1 VSDGGYTPLMGERER
16 DAARDLSLR
25 GVRPPAKVPG
35 YEQEQ
40 FLGHGAYGEVWV
52 AVNRNSGR
60 KVAIKFYTRRGGL
73 DWSGLTRE
81 VEKLRYLF
89 SDRYVVQL
97 FEVGWEADP
106 PYYVM
111 EFMEN
116 GSLEDLLRGGSL
128 SAHEAATYFREIAVA
143 LVHAHNKG
151 ILHCDLK
158 PGNVLLDHDRRP
170 RLADFGQSR
179 LTNEMSPALG
189 TLFYMAP
196 EQADLAATPDARWDV
211 YALGAVMYRMLTGEP
226 PHYQTKPLS
235 DGNLE
240 SQLVAYRKLI
250 LNAPKPDAHR
260 KVPGVDAELASIV
273 DRCLESSPSKRLPN
287 PQAVVS
293 ALDAWS
299 LRRVRR
305 PVLLFTGIGFAL
317 LLLMMASVGSYLFRT
332 SVNTARRGVIERALE
347 GNRFAAKTEARQ
359 LGLQIQFRWAQLE
372 AAARDPQLR
381 KWLAMGD
388 DLKNDPKACAALDA
402 LLALRMKRSDRQ
414 FDEGNRASLWF
425 ADDAGGYQRGAAPS
439 REDQRHLYR
448 GYRDYFHGLG
458 RELEDKT
465 GPAKPGEIISKPHRS
480 MVYRRSGTGVWSV
493 AFSVPVWDEPDDELG
508 EQVGVVGMT
517 IDLRGKTR
525 FDGDRERFAVLID
538 TRPDQ
543 TGNRGVIVRHPYLD
557 DLPAGTDAPF
567 TYVEEVVKWADSENS
582 EFATE
587 ENYRD
592 PVGGAYEGD
601 WLASVERVIVRPED
615 GTPIDTGWVILVQ
628 ERKDEVLDPVTD
640 LQWRLAVGGTLAGFF
655 LFVVLAIVWA
665 GTVSVLD
672 GAPKSRVTRLL
683 RRWAGLPTGTG
694 MSTGTMGT
702 IGTPGTPG
710 TPGSAGAAAS
720 AAPNLGGKTAR
731 VGAAATP
738 VGGSDLGGPGPESD
752 RPAQDSAPTTPRE

>member
-1 VSDGGYTPLMGERER
+1 MGESDR

-128 SAHEAATYFREIAVA
+128 STHDAAVYFREIAVA

-226 PHYQTKPLS
+226 PYYQSKPLS

-250 LNAPKPDAHR
+250 LNAPKPSAHR
-260 KVPGVDAELASIV
+260 KAAGVDAELASII
-273 DRCLESSPSKRLPN
+273 DRCLEPSASKRFAN
-287 PQAVVS
+287 PQAVVT

-305 PVLLFTGIGFAL
+305 PVLVFTGVGFL
-317 LLLMMASVGSYLFRT
+317 LLFLMMAAVGQYLFRT
-332 SVNTARRGVIERALE
+332 SVNTARDGVIDRTLE
-347 GNRFAAKTEARQ
+347 GNRFAARAEAQQ
-359 LGLQIQFRWAQLE
+359 LGTEIEHRWRVLE
-372 AAARDPQLR
+372 FEARDPRLR
-381 KWLAMGD
+381 AWLAAG
-388 DLKNDPKACAALDA
+388 DA
-402 LLALRMKRSDRQ
+402 LKGDPGATEKLEEWLRERREKYNRDFR
-414 FDEGNRASLWF
+414 EGARASLWS
-425 ADDAGGYQRGAAPS
+425 ALDAGGYMRGMNPS
-439 REDQRHLYR
+439 YPRWRHEYF
-448 GYRDYFHGLG
+448 GFRDYFTGKGYNLA
-458 RELEDKT
+458 LKPEDPKRPESIIT
-465 GPAKPGEIISKPHRS
+465 GPYRS
-480 MVYRRSGTGVWSV
+480 LVYRRRSTKTWAVT
-493 AFSVPVWDEPDDELG
+493 FSVPVPAGDPKAGPVGVLAMTVNLTSDEPPG
-508 EQVGVVGMT
+508 SGVPS
-517 IDLRGKTR
+517 R
-525 FDGDRERFAVLID
+525 FSVLVD
-538 TRPDQ
+538 TRPDASRKP
-543 TGNRGVIVRHPYLD
+543 GLVVSHPYMGTLPPDLD
-557 DLPAGTDAPF
+557 DENLPLYYAAQLVEDARDQPEGWRRRPEY
-567 TYVEEVVKWADSENS
+567 T
-582 EFATE
+582 
-587 ENYRD
+587 D
-592 PVGGAYEGD
+592 PVDRDEFRGA
-601 WLASVERVIVRPED
+601 WLAAVEPVEVRGDNDRPVD
-615 GTPIDTGWVILVQ
+615 SGFLVVVQ
-628 ERKDEVLDPVTD
+628 ERQDEVLDPVTD
-640 LQWRLAVGGTLAGFF
+640 LQWRLGVGATLAVAFLFLVLAVVWVGTLS
-655 LFVVLAIVWA
+655 I
-665 GTVSVLD
+665 LD
-672 GAPKSRVTRLL
+672 GAPRSRVTRLL
-683 RRWAGLPTGTG
+683 RRWAGLPTGTAL
-694 MSTGTMGT
+694 GTGT
-702 IGTPGTPG
+702 IGTIGAPGSTG
-710 TPGSAGAAAS
+710 VPGSAGS
-720 AAPNLGGKTAR
+720 AGPVVGGKTAR

-738 VGGSDLGGPGPESD
+738 DQRPAVGVRSPESD
-752 RPAQDSAPTTPRE
+752 RAAQDSSPATPRD

>member
-1 VSDGGYTPLMGERER
+1 MSDGGYTPLMGERER
-16 DAARDLSLR
+16 EAARDLSLR

-35 YEQEQ
+35 YEREE
-40 FLGHGAYGEVWV
+40 FVGHGAYGEVWS

-97 FEVGWEADP
+97 FEVGWESDP

-111 EFMEN
+111 EFLEN
-116 GSLEDLLRGGSL
+116 GSLEDLLRGGPL
-128 SAHEAATYFREIAVA
+128 PAHDAATYFREIAVA

-226 PHYQTKPLS
+226 PHYKAGPPS
-235 DGNLE
+235 EGNLE
-240 SQLVAYRKLI
+240 SQLTAYRKLI
-250 LNAPKPDAHR
+250 LNAPRADGHR
-260 KVPGVDAELASIV
+260 KVPGVDAELAAII
-273 DRCLESSPSKRLPN
+273 DRCLEPSPSKRLAN
-287 PQAVVS
+287 PQAVVT

-305 PVLLFTGIGFAL
+305 PVLIFTVIGFAL
-317 LLLMMASVGSYLFRT
+317 LLLMMALVGQYLFRT
-332 SVNTARRGVIERALE
+332 SVGTARQGVIERALE

-359 LGLQIQFRWAQLE
+359 LGMQIQFRWAQLE
-372 AAARDPQLR
+372 AAARDPRLR
-381 KWLAMGD
+381 ELLAKGEK
-388 DLKNDPKACAALDA
+388 LKADPQDGRELDA
-402 LLALRMKRSDRQ
+402 ILATRMKRSDRQ
-414 FDEGNRASLWF
+414 FDEANHASLWF
-425 ADDAGGYQRGAAPS
+425 ADDAGGYQRGTAPPN
-439 REDQRHLYR
+439 DPQRHIYR

-458 RELEDKT
+458 RELADTT
-465 GPAKPGEIISKPHRS
+465 GPAKPGEIIAAPHRS
-480 MVYRRSGTGVWSV
+480 MVYRRAGTGVWSV
-493 AFSVPVWDEPDDELG
+493 AFTVPVWDDPDDEFAKP
-508 EQVGVVGMT
+508 VGVVGLT
-517 IDLRGKTR
+517 IDLKGRTK

-543 TGNRGVIVRHPYLD
+543 NGRRGVIVRHPVIDEAGGADPPFVYAD
-557 DLPAGTDAPF
+557 D
-567 TYVEEVVKWADSENS
+567 VVRWADAKDA
-582 EFATE
+582 EFPGE
-587 ENYRD
+587 EHYQD
-592 PVGGAYEGD
+592 PVGGPYAGD
-601 WLASVERVIVRPED
+601 WLASAEHVIVRPEH
-615 GTPIDTGWVILVQ
+615 GSPIDTGWVILVQ
-628 ERKDEVLDPVTD
+628 ERKDQVLAPVTA
-640 LQWRLAVGGTLAGFF
+640 LQWRLGIGAAVAGLF
-655 LFVVLAIVWA
+655 LLVVLAIVWA

-683 RRWAGLPTGTG
+683 RRWAGLPTGG
-694 MSTGTMGT
+694 AATGTGT
-702 IGTPGTPG
+702 IGPPGTAG
-710 TPGSAGAAAS
+710 TSASSASAGAA
-720 AAPNLGGKTAR
+720 PGGKTAR

-738 VGGSDLGGPGPESD
+738 GGSG
-752 RPAQDSAPTTPRE
+752 DSAGRSPTPPTTPRG